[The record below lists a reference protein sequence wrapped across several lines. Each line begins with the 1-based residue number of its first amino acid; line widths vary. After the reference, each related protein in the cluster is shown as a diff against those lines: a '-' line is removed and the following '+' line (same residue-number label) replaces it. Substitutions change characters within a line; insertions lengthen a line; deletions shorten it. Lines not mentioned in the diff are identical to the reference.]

1 MGRKVLS
8 VCCFILAALNI
19 AVIFA
24 LSGEGQSAS
33 NSRSQLVTS
42 TILNTLDPERKDAPV
57 RKVDEVLDFFHPII
71 RKAAHFTEYASL
83 GFLTC
88 LGFLFLGLKPWP
100 RALYPSLI
108 CLITA
113 MSDELYQST
122 VPGRS
127 PMVTDVMLDVA
138 GGIAG
143 VLLVCLI
150 HVALNSLSARRRSRP
165 GNGRRRSGYRSA
177 PGGRVPPI

>member
-1 MGRKVLS
+1 MVRRVLS

-33 NSRSQLVTS
+33 NSRSQQVTS
-42 TILNTLDPERKDAPV
+42 TILDTLDPERKDAPV
-57 RKVDEVLDFFHPII
+57 RRVDEVMDFFHPII

-83 GFLTC
+83 GFLSC
-88 LGFLFLGLKPWP
+88 LGFLFLGIRPWP
-100 RALYPSLI
+100 RALYPALI
-108 CLITA
+108 GLITA

-127 PMVTDVMLDVA
+127 PMVTDVMLDAA
-138 GGIAG
+138 GAAAGI
-143 VLLVCLI
+143 LLVCLI
-150 HVALNSLSARRRSRP
+150 HYVFSRLSARRRARP
-165 GNGRRRSGYRSA
+165 LNGRRRSGYRSA